1 MNPIFTLD
9 LEKLNIDD
17 DDHDDDEEDPD
28 DDDDSVMNCCLP
40 RIFPPK

>member
-1 MNPIFTLD
+1 MNPIFTPD